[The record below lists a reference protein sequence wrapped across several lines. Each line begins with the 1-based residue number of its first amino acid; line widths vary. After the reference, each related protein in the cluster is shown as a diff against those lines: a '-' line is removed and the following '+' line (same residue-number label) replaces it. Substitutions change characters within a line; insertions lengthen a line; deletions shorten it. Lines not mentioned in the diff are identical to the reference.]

1 MKPIFN
7 SQGKTVGWFIEY
19 NKVVVDTLGRCRAFF
34 SDDSAFSY
42 EGSYL
47 GEFGDGYF
55 WDRSGNAVAFV
66 EGASGGPAL
75 PVTETPPMP
84 PIASTPPAQAVV
96 SESPESAERSGTW
109 SPLDFE
115 EFLSA

>member
-1 MKPIFN
+1 MKPVF
-7 SQGKTVGWFIEY
+7 SPQGKTVGWFIEY

-34 SDDSAFSY
+34 SDDSVFSY
-42 EGSYL
+42 EGGYL
-47 GEFGDGYF
+47 GEFGDSYF